1 MEEIILQLI
10 MHSGD
15 ARSCAM
21 EAIQSAKSGDYEK
34 AKSLLEESADKLILA
49 HNSQTK
55 LIQAEANGNKTEFS
69 LLLIHAQ
76 DHLMSTITVKD
87 LAEEFVEIYKRIR

>member
-34 AKSLLEESADKLILA
+34 AKCLLEESADKLILA
-49 HNSQTK
+49 HNAQTT
-55 LIQAEANGNKTEFS
+55 LIQAEANGNKAEFS

-87 LAEEFVEIYKRIR
+87 LAEEFVELYKRIR